1 MKKQNAPGRQTPG
14 EVLPKALLTLTAV
27 LICCGYLFS
36 TYLPE
41 LPALRS
47 VVICLAAA
55 LLFSVPATFWGKP
68 SLGWL
73 CILLAVGISLF
84 IPQAIREYELI
95 PETIGIKSEIIYK
108 QIFEFMPD
116 YHAVYPFGGEVQ
128 ITLMASAVA
137 ALYSYVF
144 AHAFFRGNGYIFAIL
159 ITVCNAAVCFVGI
172 EREGAVY
179 LLLSIA
185 LLCVLFCSSG
195 GYAVVGK
202 TARQLTAFSLTLI
215 MLSGVFGMAYDRI
228 GRTAAGLVRKTGI
241 EELVSE
247 SEEQSGL
254 FDDYATKAGESYGIS
269 LANRSYR
276 GETHF
281 YIESEG
287 YGGVL
292 YLASASYSDYS
303 DGRWYARTNKISFS
317 EDSPLIDAT
326 AVIDVIQIK
335 NAIVLPYPLWSE
347 GNPRRGTS
355 VDKRG
360 ARHVVERHNGHIVT
374 APTSPEFLSR
384 LSAAESA
391 AGNIK
396 DDNAPAEITSDV
408 DFAKLAYEITD
419 GRTASEMT
427 LEDAVLAIK
436 NFLSGMTYTLEPK
449 SSPGYENYDRQH
461 SAIYNFIY
469 NTKEGYCV
477 HYATTA
483 TLLLR
488 SMGFKTR
495 YTVGYCA
502 DVVRGA
508 FSAVKDNNA
517 HAWAEVFI
525 DGNGWVPLEF
535 TFGGVEDIPGY
546 DATSRDAESSAPHEE
561 SIEAPS
567 AVQSSEEPSYEES
580 ELSIAPVSTVS
591 TESTEPA
598 EKEKPF
604 PTAAVLSVAGVLAL
618 IAAVVF
624 TVRRLSA
631 RNAAIRH
638 RFASGEGGCE
648 TVREEWRFV
657 LGLLEQNGMTPA
669 EGEEITAFARRV
681 CDANPDM
688 PCLTDVLPLYLAAE
702 FGNIADET
710 AVRHCGTYVLVLNDW
725 TAQRLSTVRR
735 LIAFAVARLLPA
747 SRKNFSVSH

>member
-1 MKKQNAPGRQTPG
+1 MKKKNVAERTAPGAA
-14 EVLPKALLTLTAV
+14 LPKAFLALAAV

-47 VVICLAAA
+47 VVICLSAV
-55 LLFSVPATFWGKP
+55 LLFSIPATFWGRP

-73 CILLAVGISLF
+73 CILLAVGISLL
-84 IPQAIREYELI
+84 IPQAICEYELI
-95 PETIGIKSEIIYK
+95 PETIGIKSEVIYK
-108 QIFEFMPD
+108 QIFEFIPN
-116 YHAVYPFGGEVQ
+116 YHATYPFGGEVQ
-128 ITLMASAVA
+128 VTLMASAIA

-144 AHAFFRGNGYIFAIL
+144 VHAFFHGNGYIFAFL
-159 ITVCNAAVCFVGI
+159 ITVCNAAVCFIGI

-185 LLCVLFCSSG
+185 LLCVLFCASG
-195 GYAVVGK
+195 GYAVAGK
-202 TARQLTAFSLTLI
+202 TARQLTAFSLALI
-215 MLSGVFGMAYDRI
+215 IIAGVFGMAYDRI

-241 EELVSE
+241 EELFSE

-254 FDDYATKAGESYGIS
+254 FDDDATKAGESYGIS

-287 YGGVL
+287 YSGVL
-292 YLASASYSDYS
+292 YLATASYSDYG
-303 DGRWYARTNKISFS
+303 DGRWYTRTNEISFS
-317 EDSPLIDAT
+317 EDSSLIDAT

-347 GNPRRGTS
+347 ENPRRGKS

-384 LSAAESA
+384 LAAAESA

-396 DDNAPAEITSDV
+396 DDSTSTGITSDV
-408 DFAKLAYEITD
+408 DFARLSYEITE

-427 LEDAVLAIK
+427 LQDAVLAIK
-436 NFLSGMTYTLEPK
+436 SFLSGMTYTLEPT

-483 TLLLR
+483 ALLLR
-488 SMGFKTR
+488 SMGFRTR

-502 DVVRGA
+502 DVVQGA
-508 FSAVKDNNA
+508 FSAVRDNNA
-517 HAWAEVFI
+517 HAWAEVFV
-525 DGNGWVPLEF
+525 DGNGWIPLEF
-535 TFGGVEDIPGY
+535 TFGGAEDIPGY
-546 DATSRDAESSAPHEE
+546 DERSLDAESSAPHEE
-561 SIEAPS
+561 SSETPS
-567 AVQSSEEPSYEES
+567 AVQSREEPSYEES
-580 ELSIAPVSTVS
+580 ELSLAPVSTVS
-591 TESTEPA
+591 MESTEPA

-604 PTAAVLSVAGVLAL
+604 PTAAVLSVTGLLVL
-618 IAAVVF
+618 ISVVVF

-631 RNAAIRH
+631 RNAAIRQH
-638 RFASGEGGCE
+638 FASGDGGCE

-669 EGEEITAFARRV
+669 DGEDITAFARRV

-702 FGNIADET
+702 FGNIAGET
-710 AVRHCGTYVLVLNDW
+710 AVMHCSAYVLGLNDW
-725 TAQRLSTVRR
+725 TAQRLSPIKRFV
-735 LIAFAVARLLPA
+735 AFAGGKLLPA
-747 SRKNFSVSH
+747 SRKNFSGTH